1 MSFVYLKTKANEGSL
16 TQNVIPLKVT
26 NISISTDK
34 TIPSLPVP
42 ISGLTFGE
50 ATTAAL
56 DAGMSSKS
64 ITIQG
69 FIMEETIT
77 KSGKGGH
84 NKGALIYTAH
94 EIAQMIASGVDSTG
108 LAQHQAF
115 DELVFLIPSKVDE
128 NFVDRGKAADATVTE
143 NGTLEVNIP
152 WTFASRGG
160 ANELDNFRVPIPS
173 DFPTSSTSNG
183 VKGFIRQFGCDFTS
197 DTVEV
202 SFNMTFEVAA
212 VFP

>member
-34 TIPSLPVP
+34 QIPALPVP
-42 ISGLTFGE
+42 LSGLTFGE

-56 DAGMSSKS
+56 DLGMSSKS
-64 ITIQG
+64 ITLQG
-69 FIMEETIT
+69 FIMEQSIT
-77 KSGKGGH
+77 KVGKAAGH
-84 NKGALIYTAH
+84 DKGALTYTAH
-94 EIAQMIASGVDSTG
+94 EIAQMISSGVDSTG
-108 LAQHQAF
+108 AAEHQAF

-128 NFVDRGKAADATVTE
+128 TFTQVTE
-143 NGTLEVNIP
+143 RNIP
-152 WTFASRGG
+152 WTFSSRGG
-160 ANELDNFRVPIPS
+160 ANELDNYLVPIPS
-173 DFPTSSTSNG
+173 GFPTSSTSNG

-202 SFNMTFEVAA
+202 SFNMQFEVAT

>member
-1 MSFVYLKTKANEGSL
+1 
-16 TQNVIPLKVT
+16 
-26 NISISTDK
+26 
-34 TIPSLPVP
+34 
-42 ISGLTFGE
+42 
-50 ATTAAL
+50 
-56 DAGMSSKS
+56 
-64 ITIQG
+64 
-69 FIMEETIT
+69 MEETIT

-128 NFVDRGKAADATVTE
+128 NFTQVTE
-143 NGTLEVNIP
+143 RNIP
-152 WTFASRGG
+152 WTFTSRGG

-202 SFNMTFEVAA
+202 SFNMTFEVAV